1 LAIDG
6 LNLWVANIDDGTVTK
21 LRAGDGK
28 VLGTFA
34 VGGGPG
40 PLAFDGVNMWV
51 VNNGP
56 GTVTKL
62 RASDG
67 ANLGT
72 FNTGGSLPAAI
83 AFDGQHIWIGNS
95 GTSPVNASLIKLR
108 LSDGAIVS
116 KFPIS
121 EGAFSAAFDGANV
134 WITGGDPI
142 FKF

>member
-6 LNLWVANIDDGTVTK
+6 PNVWVANASSGTVTK
-21 LRAGDGK
+21 LRSSDGS

-34 VGGGPG
+34 TGGEPSS
-40 PLAFDGVNMWV
+40 LAFDGANMWV
-51 VNNGP
+51 VNFGS

-72 FNTGGSLPAAI
+72 FRTGGSLPSAI
-83 AFDGQHIWIGNS
+83 AFDGQYVWIGNS
-95 GTSPVNASLIKLR
+95 GTSPVNASMVKLR

-116 KFPIS
+116 TFPIA
-121 EGAFSAAFDGANV
+121 EGAYAAAFDGANV

-142 FKF
+142 FKM

>member
-1 LAIDG
+1 
-6 LNLWVANIDDGTVTK
+6 
-21 LRAGDGK
+21 LRASDGN
-28 VLGTFA
+28 VLGTFS
-34 VGGGPG
+34 VGGVPVS
-40 PLAFDGVNMWV
+40 LAFDGVNMWV
-51 VNNGP
+51 VNNGS
-56 GTVTKL
+56 GTVSKL

-72 FNTGGSLPAAI
+72 FHTGGSLPTAI
-83 AFDGQHIWIGNS
+83 AFDGQHIWVANS
-95 GTSPVNASLIKLR
+95 GTSPVNASVIKLR

-116 KFPIS
+116 KFPIA

>member
-1 LAIDG
+1 MQLRVSDGKVLLTIPAGKSPGEMAIDG

-28 VLGTFA
+28 VLSTFA

-83 AFDGQHIWIGNS
+83 AFDRAYLDRKLWNFTGQRE
-95 GTSPVNASLIKLR
+95 P
-108 LSDGAIVS
+108 DQ
-116 KFPIS
+116 
-121 EGAFSAAFDGANV
+121 AAAE
-134 WITGGDPI
+134 
-142 FKF
+142 